1 MQVSEV
7 LKALHIARLEVRT
20 ENSTDVKPYVFNK
33 IIERVVVSLGSHL
46 TQVRDNY
53 VCVSS

>member
-20 ENSTDVKPYVFNK
+20 ENSIDVKPYVFNK
-33 IIERVVVSLGSHL
+33 IIERVVVPLGSHL

-53 VCVSS
+53 VCVSF